1 MGENKEESYIIAYSQ
16 VSCLIKELPSSYV
29 ERIPAKLIDLIN
41 NNSVEKYKIVI
52 DKTKKI
58 NEQGFSDKARDLV
71 ALLKYNYWSTDEE
84 KARLKEIFDNNEKKK
99 EELLEQKYSTDNLF
113 KDKKTKR
120 VADQQANSTDVVEY
134 KESIFTRLWKS
145 IKGMF
150 QKN

>member
-1 MGENKEESYIIAYSQ
+1 MRENKEESYIIAYSQ

-29 ERIPAKLIDLIN
+29 ERIPTKLIDLIN
-41 NNSVEKYKIVI
+41 NNSDEKYKIKI
-52 DKTKKI
+52 DKAKKL

-84 KARLKEIFDNNEKKK
+84 KVKLKEIFDKNEKKK

-113 KDKKTKR
+113 KDKKTKI
-120 VADQQANSTDVVEY
+120 VTDQQANSTAVVEY
-134 KESIFTRLWKS
+134 KESIFTKLWNA

-150 QKN
+150 RKS

>member
-99 EELLEQKYSTDNLF
+99 EELIEQKYNPDNLF
-113 KDKKTKR
+113 KDKKTKT
-120 VADQQANSTDVVEY
+120 VAAQQADSTAVVEY
-134 KESIFTRLWKS
+134 KESIFTKLWNA
-145 IKGMF
+145 IKGIF
-150 QKN
+150 RK

>member
-1 MGENKEESYIIAYSQ
+1 MRENKEESYIIAYSQ

-29 ERIPAKLIDLIN
+29 ERIPTKLIDLIN
-41 NNSVEKYKIVI
+41 NNSDEKYKIKI
-52 DKTKKI
+52 DKAKKI

-84 KARLKEIFDNNEKKK
+84 KVKLKEIFDKNEKKK

-113 KDKKTKR
+113 KDKKTKI
-120 VADQQANSTDVVEY
+120 VTDQQANSTAVVEY

-145 IKGMF
+145 IKGIF
-150 QKN
+150 RKS